1 MTKIELSTAI
11 DAPLERCFDL
21 ARNVDFHKLSV
32 ANTNEEAVAGR
43 TSGLCELGDR
53 ITWEATHFGIRQR
66 LSVEIT
72 KFEKPYFFED
82 TMTKGAFKSM
92 RHEHHFSFENGLT
105 VMKDEFY
112 FEAPFGI
119 IGKIFNALILK
130 KYMMTFLLQ
139 RNALLKELA
148 EKDTSIK

>member
-1 MTKIELSTAI
+1 M
-11 DAPLERCFDL
+11 